1 MEGISKKRLEEIA
14 EDYPPDHRNH
24 RMAKY
29 LIATECQE
37 LQEPWMPIDEFL
49 KSGFRG
55 VCFVFTEPYTILCER
70 TNCGFFA
77 YNSNLVDISAI
88 TDVMPIHKPEQP
100 R

>member
-1 MEGISKKRLEEIA
+1 MIGISKKRLEEIA

-37 LQEPWMPIDEFL
+37 LQEPWMTLDEFL
-49 KSGFRG
+49 KSGFDG
-55 VCFVFTEPYTILCER
+55 LCWICLKGYPLTYARFSDGE
-70 TNCGFFA
+70 FDKDDA
-77 YNSNLVDISAI
+77 LVNDKLI
-88 TDVMPIHKPEQP
+88 THVQPIHKPEPP